1 MNLQAQGIEA
11 TLEAGGTLNIV
22 SDKPLRVRLNGRV
35 LNEAPKEQQVL
46 TPAQQFWTAEGQQ
59 TDQRPVDLRGEIR

>member
-1 MNLQAQGIEA
+1 MSLQAQGIEA
-11 TLEAGGTLNIV
+11 TLESDGTLNIV

-35 LNEAPKEQQVL
+35 LNEAPKEQVR
-46 TPAQQFWTAEGQQ
+46 TPAQQFWTADGQQ